1 MGRSLSTAALYGL
14 VDEVAECLGE
24 PVDSLAHV
32 RRVRLLQDALV
43 GRIKLLVISLMSTRI
58 TRRDLPRSPRVQ
70 GRFAQRTGLS
80 VCNRCDLRIRLLR
93 SEREPRFNVAVDA
106 QYLLLCRTVRRRTR
120 FERRTRCRS

>member
-70 GRFAQRTGLS
+70 GLVCPADRALSMQSLRFAYST
-80 VCNRCDLRIRLLR
+80 
-93 SEREPRFNVAVDA
+93 
-106 QYLLLCRTVRRRTR
+106 T
-120 FERRTRCRS
+120 